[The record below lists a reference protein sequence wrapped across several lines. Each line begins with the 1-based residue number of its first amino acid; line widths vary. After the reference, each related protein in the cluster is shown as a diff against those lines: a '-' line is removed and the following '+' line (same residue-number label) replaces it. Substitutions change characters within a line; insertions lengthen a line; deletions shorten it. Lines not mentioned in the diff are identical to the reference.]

1 MLEYDCIFN
10 FTNKIDE
17 KNWKFE
23 VDLNIELKREVLLT
37 ISTSRGEL

>member
-10 FTNKIDE
+10 FTNEIDE

-23 VDLNIELKREVLLT
+23 VDLNIELKRAVLLT
-37 ISTSRGEL
+37 ISTSREEL